1 MVIFE
6 SVLVDTDILIKAYR
20 GDKIKE
26 ANLKYLKGKYCVSVI
41 TACELING
49 AKNINQRTEF
59 IKVLRYYQIALLDE
73 KISGQAFSMYKKYSF
88 KNDMKISDSF
98 IAATAIIHDLFLYT
112 DNKKDFNII
121 DEIKFYKEK

>member
-20 GDKIKE
+20 GDKTKE

-49 AKNINQRTEF
+49 AKNIKQRVEF
-59 IKVLRYYQIALLDE
+59 LKVLRYYQVALV
-73 KISGQAFSMYKKYSF
+73 G
-88 KNDMKISDSF
+88 KNIGASLL
-98 IAATAIIHDLFLYT
+98 IV
-112 DNKKDFNII
+112 
-121 DEIKFYKEK
+121 